1 MQTLWPTKLSESLAN
16 PLSKVLRDYSSVIWL
31 TMVSKSLVLV
41 RTSLLIISIARAGI
55 NIVTTIG
62 SNSERATNLI
72 VCGRLSWAKTESSH
86 LQITVITRKQQQ
98 GVCTYVK
105 VRLVGVGR
113 SVGVGVERG
122 RTTSTV
128 VDVRGGEGDTLSVL
142 DIEVS
147 LIMSK
152 LATGN

>member
-1 MQTLWPTKLSESLAN
+1 MLVITVRGGEGLGDRALSEDEVQ
-16 PLSKVLRDYSSVIWL
+16 P
-31 TMVSKSLVLV
+31 
-41 RTSLLIISIARAGI
+41 
-55 NIVTTIG
+55 
-62 SNSERATNLI
+62 
-72 VCGRLSWAKTESSH
+72 
-86 LQITVITRKQQQ
+86 
-98 GVCTYVK
+98 VK

>member
-1 MQTLWPTKLSESLAN
+1 MGDRALSEDEIQ
-16 PLSKVLRDYSSVIWL
+16 P
-31 TMVSKSLVLV
+31 
-41 RTSLLIISIARAGI
+41 
-55 NIVTTIG
+55 
-62 SNSERATNLI
+62 
-72 VCGRLSWAKTESSH
+72 
-86 LQITVITRKQQQ
+86 
-98 GVCTYVK
+98 VK

-122 RTTSTV
+122 RTTSAV

>member
-1 MQTLWPTKLSESLAN
+1 MGDRALSEDEVQ
-16 PLSKVLRDYSSVIWL
+16 P
-31 TMVSKSLVLV
+31 
-41 RTSLLIISIARAGI
+41 
-55 NIVTTIG
+55 
-62 SNSERATNLI
+62 
-72 VCGRLSWAKTESSH
+72 
-86 LQITVITRKQQQ
+86 
-98 GVCTYVK
+98 VK

-113 SVGVGVERG
+113 SVGVGVEMG